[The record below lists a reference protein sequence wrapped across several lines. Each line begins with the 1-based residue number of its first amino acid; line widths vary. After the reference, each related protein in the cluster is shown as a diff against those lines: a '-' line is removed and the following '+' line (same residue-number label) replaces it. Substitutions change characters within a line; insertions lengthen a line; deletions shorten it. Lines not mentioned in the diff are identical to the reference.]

1 MRLEEIIKDNNNI
14 VFGDLENLKWSMD
27 YDEFES
33 YSKIMSEISGNNI
46 ISYQEN
52 GVLVIPVSYEI
63 IKDVKEHIK
72 NSGRELILSV
82 KFENVTIVSGT
93 LDSDIPV
100 RISVGCA
107 ERIKINCDGN
117 YSTGYADLYN
127 FYGKFINM
135 DINNYFSWK
144 RG

>member
-1 MRLEEIIKDNNNI
+1 MRLEEIVNNENNI
-14 VFGDLENLKWSMD
+14 FFGNLEKLDWSMD
-27 YDEFES
+27 YDEFEL
-33 YSKIMSEISGNNI
+33 YSKVISEISGNNI

-63 IKDVKEHIK
+63 INDIREHIK
-72 NSGRELILSV
+72 NSGKELILSG
-82 KFENVTIVSGT
+82 KFENVTMVSGT
-93 LDSDIPV
+93 AESDIPV

-107 ERIKINCDGN
+107 ERIKIKCDGN
-117 YSTGYADLYN
+117 YHLGYADLYN

-135 DINNYFSWK
+135 DINSYFSWK

>member
-1 MRLEEIIKDNNNI
+1 MRLEEIVNNENNI
-14 VFGDLENLKWSMD
+14 VFGNLEKLDWSLD
-27 YDEFES
+27 NDEFES

-63 IKDVKEHIK
+63 INDIREHIK
-72 NSGRELILSV
+72 NSGKELILSG
-82 KFENVTIVSGT
+82 KFENVTMVSGT
-93 LDSDIPV
+93 AESDIPV

-107 ERIKINCDGN
+107 EKIKIDCDGN
-117 YSTGYADLYN
+117 YHSGYADLYN
-127 FYGKFINM
+127 FYGKFINI
-135 DINNYFSWK
+135 DINSYFLWK

>member
-1 MRLEEIIKDNNNI
+1 MRLEEIVNNENNI
-14 VFGDLENLKWSMD
+14 VFGDLEKLDWSMD

-33 YSKIMSEISGNNI
+33 YSKIMSEISRNNI

-72 NSGRELILSV
+72 NFGRELILSGN
-82 KFENVTIVSGT
+82 FENVTMVSGT
-93 LDSDIPV
+93 AESDIPV

>member
-1 MRLEEIIKDNNNI
+1 MRLEEIVNNENNI
-14 VFGDLENLKWSMD
+14 VFGDLEKLDWSMD
-27 YDEFES
+27 NDEFES
-33 YSKIMSEISGNNI
+33 YSKIISEISGNNI

-63 IKDVKEHIK
+63 INDIREHIK
-72 NSGRELILSV
+72 NSGKELILSGN
-82 KFENVTIVSGT
+82 FENVTMVSGT

-107 ERIKINCDGN
+107 EKIKIECDGN
-117 YSTGYADLYN
+117 YHLGYADLYN

-135 DINNYFSWK
+135 DINSYFSWK

>member
-1 MRLEEIIKDNNNI
+1 MRLEEIVNNENNI
-14 VFGDLENLKWSMD
+14 VFGDLEKLNWSMD
-27 YDEFES
+27 NDEFES

-52 GVLVIPVSYEI
+52 GVIVIPVSSEI
-63 IKDVKEHIK
+63 INDIREHIK
-72 NSGRELILSV
+72 NSGKELILSG
-82 KFENVTIVSGT
+82 KFENVTMLSGT
-93 LDSDIPV
+93 AGSDIPV

-107 ERIKINCDGN
+107 EKIKIECDGN
-117 YSTGYADLYN
+117 YHLGYADLYN

-135 DINNYFSWK
+135 DINSYFSWK

>member
-1 MRLEEIIKDNNNI
+1 MRLEEIVNNENNI
-14 VFGDLENLKWSMD
+14 VFGDLENLNWSMD

-63 IKDVKEHIK
+63 INDIREHIK
-72 NSGRELILSV
+72 NSGKELILSG
-82 KFENVTIVSGT
+82 KFENITMVSGT
-93 LDSDIPV
+93 AESDIPV

-107 ERIKINCDGN
+107 EKIKIDCDGN
-117 YSTGYADLYN
+117 YHLGYADLYN
-127 FYGKFINM
+127 FYGKFVNM

>member
-72 NSGRELILSV
+72 NSGRELILSG
-82 KFENVTIVSGT
+82 KFENVTMVSGT

>member
-1 MRLEEIIKDNNNI
+1 MRLEEIVNNENNI
-14 VFGDLENLKWSMD
+14 VFGDLEKLDWSMD

-52 GVLVIPVSYEI
+52 GVLLIPVSYEI

-72 NSGRELILSV
+72 NSGKELILSG
-82 KFENVTIVSGT
+82 KFENITMVSGR

-117 YSTGYADLYN
+117 YSTGYADLCN

-135 DINNYFSWK
+135 DINIYFSWK

>member
-1 MRLEEIIKDNNNI
+1 MRLEEIVNNENNI
-14 VFGDLENLKWSMD
+14 VFGDLENLNWSMD
-27 YDEFES
+27 YDEFET

-72 NSGRELILSV
+72 NSGRELILSG
-82 KFENVTIVSGT
+82 KFENVTMVSGT
-93 LDSDIPV
+93 LDSDFPV

-117 YSTGYADLYN
+117 YSTGYADLCN

-135 DINNYFSWK
+135 DINSYFSWK